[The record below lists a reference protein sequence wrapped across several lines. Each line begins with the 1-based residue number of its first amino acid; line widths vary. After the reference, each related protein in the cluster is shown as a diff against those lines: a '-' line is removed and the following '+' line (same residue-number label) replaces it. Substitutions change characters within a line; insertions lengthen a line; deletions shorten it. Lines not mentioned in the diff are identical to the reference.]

1 MNEMNDS
8 QALFLVLSV
17 VVLMVSFLLY
27 LWAITPGPSIDPIG
41 LPDSI
46 TKRKRRKK

>member
-1 MNEMNDS
+1 MNNS

-17 VVLMVSFLLY
+17 AVLMVSFLLY
-27 LWAITPGPSIDPIG
+27 LWTITPGPSIEIG
-41 LPDSI
+41 ELPDST